1 MTIAYQ
7 DNEMDI
13 RYFLEQRLAFIKQLY
28 LNGASPFEDRKR
40 KIENEEAPFIPP
52 YSEDGEPAYLNEW
65 LEADTSMQVLGSACL
80 SMIAAS
86 LHLYFK
92 EWERQ
97 LGPAPG
103 PPLKSEFKTGGW
115 PNGYRAFYLAHG
127 SDRFEDGPFDFAL
140 IEELVLARNSIQ
152 HHDSLIFETS
162 RFSDDSLQK
171 LPSPFFVSDREKSL
185 TEEADGDSRQWLY
198 RPHIHITTE
207 KFLHAVSQ
215 VSAFVKWLED
225 QGETIMHKRHLERRR
240 QREIDSAS
248 NPF

>member
-1 MTIAYQ
+1 
-7 DNEMDI
+7 MDI
-13 RYFLEQRLAFIKQLY
+13 RYFLEQRLAFVKQLY
-28 LNGASPFEDRKR
+28 LNGASPFEDRKW

-52 YSEDGEPAYLNEW
+52 YSEDAEPAYLNEW
-65 LEADTSMQVLGSACL
+65 LEADSSVQVLGSACL

-92 EWERQ
+92 EWERR

-103 PPLKSEFKTGGW
+103 PSLKAEFKSGGW
-115 PNGYRAFYLAHG
+115 PNGYKAFYLAHS

-152 HHDSLIFETS
+152 HPDSLVFETS
-162 RFSDDSLQK
+162 RYSDDALQK
-171 LPSPFFVSDREKSL
+171 MLNPFFVSDREKSL
-185 TEEADGDSRQWLY
+185 IEEADGESRQWLY

-215 VSAFVKWLED
+215 VFEFVKWLED
-225 QGETIMHKRHLERRR
+225 QGENILHKRHLERKR
-240 QREIDSAS
+240 QREMDAGFKS
-248 NPF
+248 F